1 MKRILIIATNHDR
14 MGKSGQK
21 TGIGL
26 NEFVI
31 PYMIWH
37 QKGYALTVA
46 SLHGGTIPIDP
57 QSLEEASGN
66 KDVQEFIKTNPELL
80 KNSCKLN
87 DLDHKHYDAVFYPGG
102 HGSLWDLALSR
113 DNADFLQS
121 FYKQH
126 KLISAICHGPAALLS
141 AWDPEGYSILAKHR
155 ITAFSD
161 QEEELL
167 KSHTLVPYVLEDIL
181 TVMGARFERAKPWT
195 SHVIRDDNFIT
206 GQNPQSAKEL
216 AEMVAQYL
224 DAQN

>member
-1 MKRILIIATNHDR
+1 MFMFLFDSRYPKKKTAILTLSTMIPLIIFNFILYIIYGVDIYTKL
-14 MGKSGQK
+14 MLITLS
-21 TGIGL
+21 L
-26 NEFVI
+26 PSFV
-31 PYMIWH
+31 
-37 QKGYALTVA
+37 
-46 SLHGGTIPIDP
+46 
-57 QSLEEASGN
+57 
-66 KDVQEFIKTNPELL
+66 F
-80 KNSCKLN
+80 
-87 DLDHKHYDAVFYPGG
+87 F
-102 HGSLWDLALSR
+102 
-113 DNADFLQS
+113 
-121 FYKQH
+121 
-126 KLISAICHGPAALLS
+126 
-141 AWDPEGYSILAKHR
+141 SILAKHR